1 MTPCSTPGKLTPTRH
16 LLLTSPAKRQL
27 NFGDT
32 EKKEQGSRSRTVS
45 ETIKE
50 VGPGLETDYSPHTST
65 TSLAE
70 KPCPEKKQDVTS
82 VEENRESEHEK
93 SDSEQEKDITP
104 VNEKSDEKESGD
116 EANETVSNIIDQVV
130 EIAVSDTEQ
139 SKIDNSVDIK
149 HENSN
154 VKPESSQLT
163 VENKPK
169 KNEERVVSSKNKR
182 SRVRAGVERGRVGLV
197 DKNKAST
204 STNTTLDKNKPS
216 SSSTV
221 AATLDKGKVLTAA
234 SSCPATATRIEFS
247 AEKPK
252 ASSKASGAATL
263 SASKVA
269 NNNWLHYK

>member
-1 MTPCSTPGKLTPTRH
+1 MELENHKKEFSDLINWLKLKTEYENTPGPQRPTSLAWDIRKTSPLGKVTPCSTPGKLTPTRH

-65 TSLAE
+65 MSLAE
-70 KPCPEKKQDVTS
+70 KPCPEKKHDVTS
-82 VEENRESEHEK
+82 GEENRESEHEK

-116 EANETVSNIIDQVV
+116 EANETVSDM
-130 EIAVSDTEQ
+130 EQ
-139 SKIDNSVDIK
+139 SKIDNSVEIK

-163 VENKPK
+163 VENK
-169 KNEERVVSSKNKR
+169 
-182 SRVRAGVERGRVGLV
+182 
-197 DKNKAST
+197 
-204 STNTTLDKNKPS
+204 
-216 SSSTV
+216 
-221 AATLDKGKVLTAA
+221 
-234 SSCPATATRIEFS
+234 
-247 AEKPK
+247 
-252 ASSKASGAATL
+252 
-263 SASKVA
+263 
-269 NNNWLHYK
+269 